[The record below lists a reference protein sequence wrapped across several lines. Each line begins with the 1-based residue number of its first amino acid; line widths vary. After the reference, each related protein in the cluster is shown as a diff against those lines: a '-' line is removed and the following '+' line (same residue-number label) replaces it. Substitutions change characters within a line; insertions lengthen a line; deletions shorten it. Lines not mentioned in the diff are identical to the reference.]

1 MRTILVCGG
10 VDYKNAQLLYKV
22 LLDEHY
28 PDDVEDGVRG
38 QIRHILTGDRSGAEW
53 LACKWAVEAKV
64 LCTTY
69 PIHHLQFGKRAF
81 MVRNKQMLDH
91 EDIDLVIAF
100 PGGIVTRN
108 MITQAKLS
116 GISIRMIDDV

>member
-1 MRTILVCGG
+1 MNTILVCGG
-10 VDYKNAQLLYKV
+10 ADYKNAKQLYMVMNEK
-22 LLDEHY
+22 HY
-28 PDDVEDGVRG
+28 PNRQDHGEIDL
-38 QIRHILTGDRSGAEW
+38 IITGDRAGAEW
-53 LACKWAVEAKV
+53 LAWKWAIEAKV

-81 MVRNKQMLDH
+81 MVRNKQMLEH

-108 MITQAKLS
+108 MITQARLAK
-116 GISIRMIDDV
+116 IPIRMINDV